1 MRNTLIMENWK
12 LFPFDGTSP
21 EFGLF
26 LSIAAQ
32 KHTEGHLDDS
42 IIIFMVMNRIFPRVF
57 GMIML

>member
-1 MRNTLIMENWK
+1 MENWK